1 MFGLLK
7 GSPKI
12 SVSEVVSGL
21 DAETLVLVDVRD
33 AGELR
38 GSGKAKGAIHVPMIN
53 LQMKA
58 NPSSPEC
65 LPAFKQ
71 GKHIVVYCASGAR
84 SASAK
89 RMLGQFGHARV
100 DNLGGFYNWVQ
111 AGGKIEQV

>member
-7 GSPKI
+7 GKTRI
-12 SVSEVVSGL
+12 AVSDVVSGL
-21 DAETLVLVDVRD
+21 DAGTLVLVDVRD

-38 GSGKAKGAIHVPMIN
+38 GSGKAKGAINVPMID

-84 SASAK
+84 SAGAK
-89 RMLGQFGHARV
+89 RMLGQFGHDHV
-100 DNLGGFYNWVQ
+100 DNLGGLYDWVQ
-111 AGGKIEQV
+111 AGGELEQV